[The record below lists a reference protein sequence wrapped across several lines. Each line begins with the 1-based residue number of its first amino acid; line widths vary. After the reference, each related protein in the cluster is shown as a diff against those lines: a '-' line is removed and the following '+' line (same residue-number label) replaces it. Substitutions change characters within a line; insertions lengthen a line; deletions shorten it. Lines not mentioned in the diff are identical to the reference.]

1 MARTRTFIGVAVNDT
16 IRAAAKLMQRSLA
29 LSGAEVKWVEPQNFH
44 VTLLFLG
51 EIDDQ
56 DLVNACRATAKAA
69 AKEAPFTLRV
79 GGVGAFPT
87 PRRPK
92 ILWGGITAGTE
103 ALVRLQA
110 AIAVPLSELGSYRQ
124 EERGYTP
131 HLTLGR
137 AKGEEDAT
145 LLAAELPKHLGW
157 NAGYTPVEEILV
169 YSTELRRDGME
180 YTVLGRSPLLGES
193 KD

>member
-1 MARTRTFIGVAVNDT
+1 MARTRTFIGVAVSDT
-16 IRAAAKLMQRSLA
+16 IRASSKLMQRSLA
-29 LSGAEVKWVEPQNFH
+29 LSGAEVKWVEPQNLH

-51 EIDDQ
+51 EIEDT
-56 DLVNACRATAKAA
+56 DLVNACRITAKAA

-92 ILWGGITAGTE
+92 VLWGGVTDGADVLLRLHTAISG
-103 ALVRLQA
+103 
-110 AIAVPLSELGSYRQ
+110 PLMELGAYRQ

-137 AKGEEDAT
+137 AKGEEDAN
-145 LLAAELPKHLGW
+145 LLAAELPKHLSW
-157 NAGYTPVEEILV
+157 NAGFALVEEVLI

-180 YTVLGRSPLLGES
+180 YTVLGRSALAG
-193 KD
+193 